1 MSLYYRFKNYL
12 WDKFVN
18 WLIYEPSNFLTPLTS
33 FERLRYELRPGDVLL
48 VEGRS
53 NVAEIIKTITQSMWT
68 HSVIYIGRLH
78 DIDDPML
85 RDRVQQYRHCSPDEQ
100 LIVEAI
106 LGKGII
112 VSNIDSY
119 EGEHLRICRPRGIT
133 RADSQ
138 SVIKYVIT
146 QLGTDYN
153 VRQIMDLARFMFPY
167 WFLPKRWRSSLF
179 EHNAGRPTKTVCST
193 MMAEAFAN
201 VRFPIVPVIHQDK
214 TGKLSLIR
222 RNTKLIT
229 PRDFD
234 HSPYFDVIKYP
245 ILDFDELGIYRKLPW
260 DQTSVHCNT
269 IGDCFVSDP
278 NEIDKLIPIGAS
290 DTIHPQQNNKT
301 AENDVNNNK
310 EMSGVKDDAT
320 LKADVEVS
328 NSAESVNDSMND
340 SGHLATNTDDNY
352 SGKTSPNDN
361 SPNKKGQSD
370 ETAEK
375 LKMPKKAL

>member
-1 MSLYYRFKNYL
+1 MFHFARLKNYL

-18 WLIYEPSNFLTPLTS
+18 WLTYESPHQQTPLTS

-53 NVAEIIKTITQSMWT
+53 NISEIIKSITQSIWT
-68 HSVIYIGRLH
+68 HSFFYIGRLH

-85 RDRVQQYRHCSPDEQ
+85 RDHIQKYRHCSPDEQ
-100 LIVEAI
+100 LIIEAM

-112 VSNIDSY
+112 VTSIEDY

-138 SVIKYVIT
+138 AVIEYAIN
-146 QLGTDYN
+146 QLGADYN
-153 VRQIMDLARFMFPY
+153 VRQLMDLARFMFPY

-179 EHNAGRPTKTVCST
+179 EHNAGKPTETVCST
-193 MMAEAFAN
+193 MMAEAFAK
-201 VRFPIVPVIHQDK
+201 VRFPIIPVIHQDK
-214 TGKLSLIR
+214 DGQLRILRSNSKLM
-222 RNTKLIT
+222 T

-278 NEIDKLIPIGAS
+278 GDIEQLTPIKSSQTIKHDTTEETTID
-290 DTIHPQQNNKT
+290 T
-301 AENDVNNNK
+301 AIDERQS
-310 EMSGVKDDAT
+310 EEDD
-320 LKADVEVS
+320 DGNEVS
-328 NSAESVNDSMND
+328 KNAIN
-340 SGHLATNTDDNY
+340 
-352 SGKTSPNDN
+352 
-361 SPNKKGQSD
+361 QQR
-370 ETAEK
+370 
-375 LKMPKKAL
+375 